1 MLDNQLTYNVIG
13 CAMEVHRELGPGL
26 LESAYEECL
35 FFVLHQKGMVVQR
48 QVPIPLNFRGV
59 KLDCGYRAD
68 LIVERKL
75 ILEIKAVEL
84 IKDIH
89 VAQAL
94 PYLKISKLNTGLLI
108 NFNTPVLK
116 NGIIRLVN

>member
-89 VAQAL
+89 VAQVL